1 MLLVWRSLCDVCVT
15 LQRRYAQLY
24 GAATLNNTLCLGV
37 FGLLIYLKQL
47 QWKFTAEV
55 IVIILV
61 EVVVGIVAFRTTYK
75 VIYGVVIASLYILSI
90 VLIVIMDNVY
100 NIDG

>member
-1 MLLVWRSLCDVCVT
+1 VHLVCLTLLRS
-15 LQRRYAQLY
+15 YAQLY

-61 EVVVGIVAFRTTYK
+61 EVVVGIVAFKTTYK
-75 VIYGVVIASLYILSI
+75 VIYGVVIGSLYILSI
-90 VLIVIMDNVY
+90 VLIIIMDNVY

>member
-1 MLLVWRSLCDVCVT
+1 MHVVCLTLLLS
-15 LQRRYAQLY
+15 YAQLY

-55 IVIILV
+55 VVIILV

-75 VIYGVVIASLYILSI
+75 VFYGVVIAALYVVSI
-90 VLIVIMDNVY
+90 ALIVIMDNVY

>member
-1 MLLVWRSLCDVCVT
+1 
-15 LQRRYAQLY
+15 
-24 GAATLNNTLCLGV
+24 V
-37 FGLLIYLKQL
+37 FALLIYVKQL

-55 IVIILV
+55 VVIILV

-75 VIYGVVIASLYILSI
+75 VFYGVVIAALYVVSI
-90 VLIVIMDNVY
+90 ALIVIMDNVY

>member
-1 MLLVWRSLCDVCVT
+1 MLPACDCARRLTLRRS
-15 LQRRYAQLY
+15 YAQLY

-37 FGLLIYLKQL
+37 FALLIYLKQL
-47 QWKFTAEV
+47 QWTFTAEV

-61 EVVVGIVAFRTTYK
+61 EVVVGIVAFKTTYK
-75 VIYGVVIASLYILSI
+75 VVYGVVIGSLYILSI

>member
-1 MLLVWRSLCDVCVT
+1 MFARHVPYLL
-15 LQRRYAQLY
+15 RRYAQLY

-37 FGLLIYLKQL
+37 FALLIYVKQL

-55 IVIILV
+55 VVIILV

-75 VIYGVVIASLYILSI
+75 VFYGVVIAALYVVSI
-90 VLIVIMDNVY
+90 ALIVIMDNVY

>member
-1 MLLVWRSLCDVCVT
+1 MLPRS
-15 LQRRYAQLY
+15 YAQLY

-37 FGLLIYLKQL
+37 FALLIYLKQL
-47 QWKFTAEV
+47 QWTFTAEV

-61 EVVVGIVAFRTTYK
+61 EVVVGIVAFKTTYK
-75 VIYGVVIASLYILSI
+75 VVYGVVIGSLYILSI